1 MSTVYLEAATN
12 KCLAEALNE
21 RIPIVITDQGAYEL
35 DSKYKYWKPIPGQD
49 LRAFV
54 LRAFHNCIL
63 EYTVEVKVKGKNG
76 APDTWVDEARY
87 VDISNAKTFK
97 DLECYL
103 RVAPQFRKPAFFD
116 EAPVGFTCRNGF
128 VGFKNG
134 EPALGKATP
143 ENRSRVFLDFVY
155 DKAATCPYTLEVL
168 DSFFVEDADGDGP
181 GKKQALWEFYA
192 MCLLGQVNKDNRGRI
207 LWVTGEPDTG
217 KSTLLESLNKA
228 IFPEE
233 FMAMV
238 DPKAFGDQEQ
248 LLDLVGKLINFA
260 DEVDEKTITNTATI
274 RKVVSGSEMKVRQLY
289 RGHFNAR
296 FIAGHLMIA
305 NLMPRQAD
313 ESGALLERTIHLHF
327 THRFK
332 RRNEAAE
339 DVKRQIVEERAG
351 IINLLL
357 NTYVEMQ
364 KRDVNKRNVQAP
376 ASAIKRRTEMLEDA
390 NIYRQFVKILKKDET
405 QRRRASDLL
414 RVFNAYKSTHGYT
427 GPFVTSGVLA
437 RKVLELKPDL
447 KLCESGGAAVYGF
460 VVEDET
466 EQVKTGSLN

>member
-1 MSTVYLEAATN
+1 MQTVHLEAATN
-12 KCLAEALNE
+12 KCLAKALDQ
-21 RIPIVITDQGAYEL
+21 RIPLVVTDQGAYEL
-35 DSKYKYWKPIPGQD
+35 DKQFQYWKPIPNQD

-54 LRAFHNCIL
+54 LRVFDGCIL
-63 EYTVEVKVKGKNG
+63 EYIAEVKVKGKKG
-76 APDTWVDEARY
+76 APDSWEDETRY
-87 VDISNAKTFK
+87 VDISNAKVFK

-103 RVAPQFRKPAFFD
+103 RVAPEFRKPEFFD
-116 EAPVGFTCRNGF
+116 EAEPGFTCRNGF
-128 VGFKNG
+128 ISIVDGI
-134 EPALGKATP
+134 PRRVKARP
-143 ENRSRVFLDFVY
+143 ENRSRVFLDFSY
-155 DKAATCPYTLEVL
+155 DEKATCPYTQEVV

-192 MCLLGQVNKDNRGRI
+192 MCLLGQVNKDKRGRI

-228 IFPEE
+228 IFPDE
-233 FMAMV
+233 FKAMV

-332 RRNEAAE
+332 RKNEAAE
-339 DVKRQIVEERAG
+339 EVERQIVAERAG

-357 NTYVEMQ
+357 STYCEMQ

-390 NIYRQFVKILKKDET
+390 NIYRQFVKVLKRDEN

-414 RVFNAYKSTHGYT
+414 RVFNLFKATHGYT

-466 EQVKTGSLN
+466 EQLKSGSLN